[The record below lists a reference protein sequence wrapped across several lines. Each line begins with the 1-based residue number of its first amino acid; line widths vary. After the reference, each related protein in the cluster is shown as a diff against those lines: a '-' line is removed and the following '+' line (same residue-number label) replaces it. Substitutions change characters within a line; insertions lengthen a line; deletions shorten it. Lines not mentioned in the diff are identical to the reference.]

1 MSLHS
6 SIRTVSST
14 VNCKYVL
21 IIYCFRRKR
30 SWNHRKTLLKCILKV
45 GNHTSLSLIFN
56 DAGVLPL
63 TFFLI
68 YRWLCH
74 IQKTMQCWCIPWPTQ
89 ILTRYYGRYGEARF
103 MRGGSTAAFTGP
115 NRKQK
120 LFGHIYLVYN
130 IVSYTSAIKIWLKF
144 SRKSIN
150 WWGFFFCILYPQ
162 KMNYMLPGWHDVA

>member
-21 IIYCFRRKR
+21 IIYCFKRKR

-74 IQKTMQCWCIPWPTQ
+74 IQKTMQRWCIPWPTQ
-89 ILTRYYGRYGEARF
+89 ILTRYYGKYGEARL

-150 WWGFFFCILYPQ
+150 WWDFFLHFVSTKRWTICCQ
-162 KMNYMLPGWHDVA
+162 VDMM